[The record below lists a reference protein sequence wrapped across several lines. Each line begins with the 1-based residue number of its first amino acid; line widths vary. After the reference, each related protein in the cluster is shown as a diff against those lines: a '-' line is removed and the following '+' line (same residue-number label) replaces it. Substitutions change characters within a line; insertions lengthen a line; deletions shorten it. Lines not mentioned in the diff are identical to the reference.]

1 MGSANQMMREIPVAI
16 KIEGHGSVHIAVSE
30 QVAIASFA
38 MSKGQMRI
46 RDRSGTNCASALG
59 IFIANS

>member
-1 MGSANQMMREIPVAI
+1 MGSANQIMKGMPVAI
-16 KIEGHGSVHIAVSE
+16 KIDGQGSAHIEASE
-30 QVAIASFA
+30 QVAIASLA

-46 RDRSGTNCASALG
+46 SDRSGTNCASARG